1 MCACGIYTSIVQKRT
16 KHREVLPDPYEG
28 MRKRAERARFY
39 ASLGAPDD
47 EHFTRL
53 QQRQLQ
59 VRV

>member
-1 MCACGIYTSIVQKRT
+1 
-16 KHREVLPDPYEG
+16 